1 MRTLFDTSVLVAAF
15 IEGHPKHEK
24 ALPWLSK
31 AKAQE
36 FECIVS
42 SHTLTE
48 LYAVL
53 TTLPVKPRLSPGVA
67 WRLIHENIERVA
79 KTVSLSPA
87 EYKAL
92 IKRASEM
99 GLSGGIIHDALLAKV
114 AEKSKVER
122 IVTFNLRHF
131 TRVWEGKKE
140 VLVEP

>member
-1 MRTLFDTSVLVAAF
+1 VRTLFDTSVLVAAF
-15 IEGHPKHEK
+15 IEEHPKHEK

-42 SHTLTE
+42 SHTLAE

-53 TTLPVKPRLSPGVA
+53 TTLPVKPRLSPGIA
-67 WRLIHENIERVA
+67 WRLIHENIEGVA
-79 KTVSLSPA
+79 KTVSLSPS
-87 EYKAL
+87 EYRAL

-99 GLSGGIIHDALLAKV
+99 GLSGGIIYDALIAKV
-114 AEKSKVER
+114 AETSKVER

-131 TRVWEGKKE
+131 TRVWEGKKYA
-140 VLVEP
+140 LIEP